1 MRMMPLENRDPVP
14 SGAGASPAAL
24 HDSVPTPA
32 SIARDSRASIT
43 VHSVEVQGGRFVVF
57 RRFTGLLL
65 GRPLRRGH
73 TPLLGIHRRIGFLF
87 RQGIGSRWDSIWRR
101 RELNP
106 RGSRRK
112 GLVPGDECPA
122 MRFRPAIGDEVCR
135 SRFLGQLPIARPPT
149 RPYPPEARTM
159 ATIPARTAAGRRWQT
174 ATTSARSGGT
184 ALDFA
189 LGRCCT
195 PGPLLGK
202 PGTLTSCPLLPSG
215 GGTSAGKVGVRDEGH
230 QPTAFRRLL
239 RRRSGGLGAGR
250 CVWARGLTH
259 APHQRHGGRWRG
271 VGRRQ
276 RHPPLPCR

>member
-1 MRMMPLENRDPVP
+1 MPDEPGAGLEHVRMMPLENRDPVP

-101 RELNP
+101 RELKL

-112 GLVPGDECPA
+112 GLVPGDEGP
-122 MRFRPAIGDEVCR
+122 GVEVQAC
-135 SRFLGQLPIARPPT
+135 Q
-149 RPYPPEARTM
+149 
-159 ATIPARTAAGRRWQT
+159 
-174 ATTSARSGGT
+174 
-184 ALDFA
+184 
-189 LGRCCT
+189 
-195 PGPLLGK
+195 
-202 PGTLTSCPLLPSG
+202 
-215 GGTSAGKVGVRDEGH
+215 
-230 QPTAFRRLL
+230 
-239 RRRSGGLGAGR
+239 
-250 CVWARGLTH
+250 
-259 APHQRHGGRWRG
+259 
-271 VGRRQ
+271 
-276 RHPPLPCR
+276 